1 MFVKK
6 WFRTFLAIFSHQDAD
21 ASSLFRRLPAT
32 LQPLVRIIIVWHAK
46 GRTFVWI
53 QGNRNLSASWITLGQ
68 VAPLTCDPIRFV
80 FNYDRIFMSQFDY
93 EASYHIGT
101 LFRKGTR
108 EKPKILEAV
117 ERLKLFYSV
126 AQ

>member
-1 MFVKK
+1 M
-6 WFRTFLAIFSHQDAD
+6 
-21 ASSLFRRLPAT
+21 
-32 LQPLVRIIIVWHAK
+32 IVWHTK
-46 GRTFVWI
+46 NKTFVWI

-80 FNYDRIFMSQFDY
+80 FNYDRIFMSQFDS

-108 EKPKILEAV
+108 EKPKIIEAV
-117 ERLKLFYSV
+117 DRLKLFYSV